1 VSKSV
6 TIPKISEPE
15 IIRKLESVTHPEIP
29 DQNLVKLGMIPEVQV
44 QDDRVLITLALPS
57 INASIKQVL
66 IEAVKKGIA
75 DIVKELNVEVIPVE
89 MDQAQRQE
97 FMWVAGKVQRPVRP
111 KGKIDK
117 LIAVMSGKGGVGK
130 SSVAGLLASSLQRM
144 GLKVGVLDADI
155 TGPSIPRMFGVN
167 QPPVG
172 GPDGISPVISHT
184 GIKLM
189 STNFLL
195 PSEDQPVVWR
205 GPMISRAIEQFW
217 SDIIWGNLDYLVV
230 DLPPGTSDAALTVI
244 QSLPLDGVILVT
256 SPQDLAGMVVR
267 KAANM
272 VTKLGVR
279 IVGLIENMSK
289 IICPH
294 CGMPIEVFGP
304 SQAQHTADLI
314 QMELLGH
321 MPLDPQLATLCDQGL
336 IEKYMNNDFDSIVK
350 RVVHRMPIKSTAASL
365 EELEEVQL

>member
-1 VSKSV
+1 M
-6 TIPKISEPE
+6 TIPKITEPD
-15 IIRKLESVTHPEIP
+15 IIRKLEMISHPEIP
-29 DQNLVKLGMIPEVQV
+29 QQNLVKLGMISEVQIKTE
-44 QDDRVLITLALPS
+44 RILITLALPS
-57 INASIKQVL
+57 LNAPIKQRLIDSIKM
-66 IEAVKKGIA
+66 GIA
-75 DIVKELNVEVIPVE
+75 DLVKEIHIQVIPVE
-89 MDQAQRQE
+89 MDEEQRRE
-97 FMWVAGKVQRPVRP
+97 FMYLSGMQKAPSRP
-111 KGKIDK
+111 KGSIAKVM
-117 LIAVMSGKGGVGK
+117 AVMSGKGGVGK
-130 SSVAGLLASSLQRM
+130 SSVAGLLASYLRRM
-144 GLKVGVLDADI
+144 EFEVGVLDADI

-167 QPPVG
+167 HPPEG
-172 GPDGISPVISHT
+172 GPNGISPVISHL

-217 SDIIWGNLDYLVV
+217 SDITWGDLDYLVV

-272 VTKLGVR
+272 VTNLGVR

-289 IICPH
+289 VVCPH
-294 CGMPIEVFGP
+294 CGTPIEVFGP
-304 SQAQHTADLI
+304 SQAQHTADLM

-321 MPLDPQLATLCDQGL
+321 MPLDPQIATLCDKGL
-336 IEKYMNNDFDSIVK
+336 VENYRNHEFESIVK
-350 RVVHRMPIKSTAASL
+350 KVIDLMPIKRKSAL
-365 EELEEVQL
+365 HEELKELQH